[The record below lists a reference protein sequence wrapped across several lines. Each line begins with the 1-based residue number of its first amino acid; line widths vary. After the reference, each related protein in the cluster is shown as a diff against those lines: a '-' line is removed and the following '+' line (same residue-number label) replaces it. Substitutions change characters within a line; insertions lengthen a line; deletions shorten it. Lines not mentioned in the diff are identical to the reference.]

1 MRHRCV
7 RVNCVAVDDPAT
19 DNLPA
24 TANGEPAT
32 ADDDPDPDANAADT
46 DDDPADDPADGHTD
60 GHTDGDSHTR
70 SGDGD
75 SCRPAT
81 DRKRGERQRLQ
92 PLADR
97 RDGRCSCPD
106 SRRQPGS
113 GPVGEER
120 IDEARPSVTR
130 DSAARLTW
138 RG

>member
-32 ADDDPDPDANAADT
+32 ANGDTNPDDADS
-46 DDDPADDPADGHTD
+46 DGHTD
-60 GHTDGDSHTR
+60 GDTDGDSHTR

-81 DRKRGERQRLQ
+81 NRWHGQRHWLQ

-113 GPVGEER
+113 GPISAER
-120 IDEARPSVTR
+120 IDEA
-130 DSAARLTW
+130 
-138 RG
+138 